1 MKIRRNR
8 PTLLLLLFVFFFGLR
23 QCHGDRGRQA
33 VSRGGGVAVVAGSG
47 RGGAGSDRELQPVA
61 EGWQGAEAAGSDRRV
76 GKWKAVQEVFLGGT
90 EGERQRQGVAASGV
104 GGGDEKDHMFSRKEE
119 MDCSASN
126 EQFGRKNN
134 TAGVVH
140 CKKKGRKNEHM
151 DSPHTKEQKHAH

>member
-1 MKIRRNR
+1 M
-8 PTLLLLLFVFFFGLR
+8 
-23 QCHGDRGRQA
+23 
-33 VSRGGGVAVVAGSG
+33 SRGQEEAGSVTG
-47 RGGAGSDRELQPVA
+47 RRRGGGAGSDRELQPVA

-126 EQFGRKNN
+126 EQFGRKK
-134 TAGVVH
+134 TLRVSCIA
-140 CKKKGRKNEHM
+140 KRKEERTSIWTHHIRRSRNMPTEIVKIHV
-151 DSPHTKEQKHAH
+151 